1 MKHRKLWIV
10 LGIILLILIVAAVA
24 VRVFLLR
31 PIEVD
36 KLEGVQLRV
45 LEGFVTRESLRC
57 IVENQTGEAVELAPS
72 HSWIIEQ
79 KGLFGWRQ
87 VLPKPIVWF
96 GTRTAEVWVVRPGEG
111 VQWVWDWSRQYGRLS
126 PGTYRLRVEF
136 KNSKWLAAEF
146 VIP

>member
-1 MKHRKLWIV
+1 MKHKKLWIV

-45 LEGFVTRESLRC
+45 VEDSVTRQSLRC
-57 IVENQTGEAVELAPS
+57 TVENQTGKDVTFSPS
-72 HSWIIEQ
+72 HSWIIEK

-87 VLPKPIVWF
+87 VMPSYISLF
-96 GTRTAEVWVVRPGEG
+96 GTRTTLLWGAGPGESERE
-111 VQWVWDWSRQYGRLS
+111 WDWTRYCGRLF

-136 KNSKWLAAEF
+136 EHSKWLAAEF